1 MITNAKNNIF
11 KPKQILNLSATTP
24 SSNESFEP
32 KTVSQALKISYWWQA
47 MSEEFDDLVS
57 NSTWT
62 LVPPNP
68 TQNIVGC
75 KWIFRIKQ
83 NPDGSVMR
91 YKLALLLK
99 AFIKDPE
106 SISQTLLV
114 QWSSQQQF
122 ESFFT

>member
-1 MITNAKNNIF
+1 
-11 KPKQILNLSATTP
+11 
-24 SSNESFEP
+24 
-32 KTVSQALKISYWWQA
+32 

-99 AFIKDPE
+99 AFIKDLE